1 MVVLALYHS
10 LYVSGKVHSY
20 LYLCFFWQ
28 NKLLFNFK
36 RLKTK
41 IFKSGLPLSN
51 VWFGGDRAEFWPPPP
66 PPPPTQAK
74 KGGVLP
80 LPPACLA

>member
-1 MVVLALYHS
+1 M
-10 LYVSGKVHSY
+10 K
-20 LYLCFFWQ
+20 
-28 NKLLFNFK
+28 N
-36 RLKTK
+36 
-41 IFKSGLPLSN
+41 FKSGLPLSN

-80 LPPACLA
+80 LPLACLA